1 MDGSKSNKPPNYVD
15 DLESLLI
22 RRQRKQSLGLKVV
35 VANLEEQ
42 ESSEDL
48 SKEEELEEAIPLEVD
63 KSSSGKE
70 EEEEEPAMGDS
81 PQWAMIEHMKP
92 NLNNLVVTE
101 FENHATPFELERYMG
116 VVGQ

>member
-1 MDGSKSNKPPNYVD
+1 M
-15 DLESLLI
+15 
-22 RRQRKQSLGLKVV
+22 
-35 VANLEEQ
+35 EEQ

-70 EEEEEPAMGDS
+70 EEEEPTMGDS
-81 PQWAMIEHMKP
+81 PQRAMIEHMKP